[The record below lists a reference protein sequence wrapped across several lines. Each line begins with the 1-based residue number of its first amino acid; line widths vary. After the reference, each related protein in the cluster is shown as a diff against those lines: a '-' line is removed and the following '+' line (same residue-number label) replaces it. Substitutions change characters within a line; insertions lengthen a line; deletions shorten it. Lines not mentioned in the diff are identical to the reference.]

1 MNAAGATATGAGAL
15 ESSIDTVHF
24 AFACLAS
31 DQKGDKTPNLKK
43 HSMPGF
49 CRRATRIT
57 GAE

>member
-1 MNAAGATATGAGAL
+1 MT
-15 ESSIDTVHF
+15 HF